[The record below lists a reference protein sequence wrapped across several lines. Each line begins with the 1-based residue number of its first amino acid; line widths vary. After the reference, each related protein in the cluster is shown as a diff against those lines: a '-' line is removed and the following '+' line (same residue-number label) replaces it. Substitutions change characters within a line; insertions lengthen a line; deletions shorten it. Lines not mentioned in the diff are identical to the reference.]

1 MRKAYRP
8 HRESGATHKNTEK
21 EMIRRILGA
30 VVLTGLALTMSGPAQ
45 ADISIGAD
53 VVNQYVWRGAA
64 CGNAVSIQPGIDYDT
79 GAGVNIGAWSS
90 VGHGGQ
96 CNENDL
102 YLSYSPTDQVSIM
115 ITDYYYNHLD
125 GEHGKFLDYA
135 SDGSHVIEA
144 SVSVDLGAVSILGGI
159 NLHGDVETPAVAGV
173 KAVEANEDEGIE
185 AVEAVAAV
193 EAKTRNSFYAE
204 IGLPLSALSSNGNDV
219 SLSVGVGDGAYTSDG
234 DPGLV
239 VLGINV
245 SNDDYSASYIV
256 NPDTELS
263 WLVFGKSF

>member
-1 MRKAYRP
+1 
-8 HRESGATHKNTEK
+8 
-21 EMIRRILGA
+21 MIRRILGVA
-30 VVLTGLALTMSGPAQ
+30 VLTGLALTMSVPAQ

-79 GAGVNIGAWSS
+79 GVGVNIGAWSS

-102 YLSYSPTDQVSIM
+102 YVSYSPTDQVSIM
-115 ITDYYYNHLD
+115 ITDYYYNPH
-125 GEHGKFLDYA
+125 KFLDYA

-144 SVSVDLGAVSILGGI
+144 SVSVDLGTVNVLGGI
-159 NLHGDVETPAVAGV
+159 NLHGDNEPAHDDHG
-173 KAVEANEDEGIE
+173 DDDH
-185 AVEAVAAV
+185 
-193 EAKTRNSFYAE
+193 AKSKSRNSFYAE

-234 DPGLV
+234 DPTLV
-239 VLGINV
+239 VLSLNV

-256 NPDTELS
+256 NPDSELS

>member
-1 MRKAYRP
+1 
-8 HRESGATHKNTEK
+8 
-21 EMIRRILGA
+21 MIRRILGA

-90 VGHGGQ
+90 VGYGGE

-144 SVSVDLGAVSILGGI
+144 GVEVDLGAVSILGAI
-159 NLHGDVETPAVAGV
+159 NLHGDNDAAG
-173 KAVEANEDEGIE
+173 KSQ
-185 AVEAVAAV
+185 
-193 EAKTRNSFYAE
+193 NSFYAE

-234 DPGLV
+234 DPTLV
-239 VLGINV
+239 VLSLNV
-245 SNDDYSASYIV
+245 SNADYSASYIV
-256 NPDTELS
+256 NPDSELS
-263 WLVFGKSF
+263 FLVIGKTF